1 MKSAHRATLR
11 FVLMTRSIAV
21 WSVAAAVIAC
31 TPRSVPPTFA
41 VVESFET
48 GANAFVR
55 ALSIDGPSLWV
66 ASSEGV
72 LTIERASGRLVR
84 SYTTREGLMVD
95 YVFAVSTDRRGTT
108 WLGTNSGGLARVD
121 GDRVTTFH
129 VRDGLADPWVY
140 HMAYQRDG
148 TMWIGTWN
156 GVNRFNPSNCS
167 TSREEDG
174 DRHSAPSAQCG
185 LLHDPC
191 RKDDGH
197 PAPSA
202 QCGFTTYRVEDG
214 LINRWVYAVAV
225 DRDDSVW
232 FGTEGGISRFDG
244 RIWKSW
250 THADGLGA
258 PNAAGLKASDN
269 TGFGTLTAGNQHRHD
284 LTALDPEGRET
295 YNENYVFSLLVDP
308 QGVKWVGTWGGGVA
322 RFDGRTWT
330 NFTTKDG
337 LAGNVVYSIA
347 QDPTGRLWFG
357 TNHGLSTYD
366 GRVWSSVPPSQRY
379 TGGDVYAVAIDPD
392 RSVWIGY
399 KGGVAR
405 VRPLDR
411 R

>member
-1 MKSAHRATLR
+1 MKPAHRAVLR

-21 WSVAAAVIAC
+21 WSVATAVMAC

-41 VVESFET
+41 VAESFET

-72 LTIERASGRLVR
+72 LTIERANGKLVR

-140 HMAYQRDG
+140 NMAYQRDG

-156 GVNRFNPSNCS
+156 GVNRF
-167 TSREEDG
+167 DG
-174 DRHSAPSAQCG
+174 ER
-185 LLHDPC
+185 
-191 RKDDGH
+191 
-197 PAPSA
+197 
-202 QCGFTTYRVEDG
+202 FTTYRVEDG

-244 RIWKSW
+244 QTWKSW

-258 PNAAGLKASDN
+258 PNAARLKASDS

-295 YNENYVFSLLVDP
+295 YNENYVFSLLIDP
-308 QGVKWVGTWGGGVA
+308 RGVKWIGTWGGGVA
-322 RFDGRTWT
+322 RFDGKTWT
-330 NFTTKDG
+330 NFTTQDG
-337 LAGNVVYSIA
+337 LAGNVVYAIA

-357 TNHGLSTYD
+357 TNHGLSTFD
-366 GRVWSSVPPSQRY
+366 GRAWTTVRPSQRY
-379 TGGDVYAVAIDPD
+379 KGGDVYAVAVDPD
-392 RSVWIGY
+392 RSVWMGY

>member
-1 MKSAHRATLR
+1 MLR
-11 FVLMTRSIAV
+11 SLAV
-21 WSVAAAVIAC
+21 WGIAAAVTAC
-31 TPRSVPPTFA
+31 AQRSAPPIFA
-41 VVESFET
+41 VSESFET
-48 GANAFVR
+48 GTNAFVR

-72 LTIERASGRLVR
+72 LTVERATGKLVR
-84 SYTTREGLMVD
+84 SYTTHEGLLVD

-121 GDRVTTFH
+121 GDRVRTFH

-140 HMAYQRDG
+140 NMAYQRDG

-156 GVNRFNPSNCS
+156 GVNRFDPSGCS
-167 TSREEDG
+167 ATRVEDS
-174 DRHSAPSAQCG
+174 DLHS
-185 LLHDPC
+185 
-191 RKDDGH
+191 
-197 PAPSA
+197 APSA

-214 LINRWVYAVAV
+214 LINRWVYAVAI
-225 DRDDSVW
+225 DRDDAVW
-232 FGTEGGISRFDG
+232 FGTEGGVSRFDG
-244 RIWKSW
+244 HTWKSW

-258 PNAAGLKASDN
+258 PNTARLKASDN

-295 YNENYVFSLLVDP
+295 YNENYVFALLIDP

-330 NFTTKDG
+330 NFTTQDG
-337 LAGNVVYSIA
+337 LAGNVVYAIA

-366 GRVWSSVPPSQRY
+366 GRMWSSVAPSERY

-399 KGGVAR
+399 RGGVAR
-405 VRPLDR
+405 VRPVTR
-411 R
+411 Q